1 MAGVESNAARSA
13 NIGTHCFD
21 RCDMTYLVFSVA
33 RKQNSWVQSDA
44 SQALSSIGNGLLL
57 KKLPKRLIILA
68 CCALGAVTAL
78 AGTPPNLPEPLK
90 LSDFQAF
97 DQERA
102 ALGQLLYYD
111 KLLSGNRNIS
121 CGTCHSHDHASADGL
136 SLGIGEGGIGLGP
149 ERKFSE
155 NPVDAP
161 KKRVPRNANAL
172 FNLGH
177 KDFRVLFHDGRLSI
191 DNIYGN
197 GFNTPAEEWF
207 PKGLTSIAAAQAMF
221 PVTSETEMAGS
232 AEENEIAASRR
243 ERIDRTWPVIANRI
257 WANSTYVEMF
267 KEAYADVNQA
277 GDITMVHIANAIGDF
292 IISEFR
298 STDSPFDRYLAGNNE
313 ALDPNQ
319 VAGLELFYGKA
330 NCSACHT
337 GPLLTDQKFYALA
350 LPPVGPGRTRAFDP
364 MPRDVGRMGET
375 DQLEDAYRFR
385 TPSLRNVA
393 KTGPYGHNGSYASL
407 EGIIRH
413 HLDPIGS
420 LKKWDRNQLVMPAS
434 ARFAPTDFAIWEDR
448 REMERLKSNIDI
460 KPVSLSDGE
469 IDSLI
474 AFLDALTDPASIK
487 GRLGKPDE
495 VPSGLPID

>member
-1 MAGVESNAARSA
+1 M
-13 NIGTHCFD
+13 
-21 RCDMTYLVFSVA
+21 L
-33 RKQNSWVQSDA
+33 QN
-44 SQALSSIGNGLLL
+44 
-57 KKLPKRLIILA
+57 LPKRLLIIVCIA
-68 CCALGAVTAL
+68 FSSATAGAE
-78 AGTPPNLPEPLK
+78 PPAKLPEPLK
-90 LSDFQAF
+90 LSDFQKF
-97 DQERA
+97 DAKRA

-121 CGTCHSHDHASADGL
+121 CGTCHSHEHASADGL

-149 ERKFSE
+149 KRLLSKRLSD
-155 NPVDAP
+155 VP

-232 AEENEIAASRR
+232 AQENDIAASRR
-243 ERIDRTWPVIANRI
+243 ERIDRTWPIIAKRI

-267 KEAYADVNQA
+267 KDVYADVNQA
-277 GDITMVHIANAIGDF
+277 GNITMVHIANAIGDF
-292 IISEFR
+292 VISEFR
-298 STDSPFDRYLAGNNE
+298 STDSPFDRHLAGDE
-313 ALDPNQ
+313 DAVSDDQ
-319 VAGLELFYGKA
+319 QAGMELFYGKA
-330 NCSACHT
+330 NCSTCHT

-375 DQLEDAYRFR
+375 DMLEDAYRFR

-393 KTGPYGHNGSYASL
+393 KTGPYGHNGTYASL

-413 HLDPIGS
+413 HIDPIGS
-420 LKKWDRNQLVMPAS
+420 LENWDRAQLVMPSS
-434 ARFAPTDFAIWEDR
+434 ARFAASDFAIWEDN
-448 REMERLKSNIDI
+448 REMARLKSKLDI
-460 KPVSLSDGE
+460 KPQSLNDRE
-469 IDSLI
+469 VESLVT
-474 AFLDALTDPASIK
+474 FLDALTDPASIR
-487 GRLGKPDE
+487 GRLGKPDR

>member
-1 MAGVESNAARSA
+1 MFIACIAFNVSAARSE
-13 NIGTHCFD
+13 
-21 RCDMTYLVFSVA
+21 S
-33 RKQNSWVQSDA
+33 
-44 SQALSSIGNGLLL
+44 
-57 KKLPKRLIILA
+57 LA
-68 CCALGAVTAL
+68 
-78 AGTPPNLPEPLK
+78 NLPEPLK
-90 LSDFQAF
+90 LSDFQQF
-97 DQERA
+97 DEKRA

-121 CGTCHSHDHASADGL
+121 CGTCHSHEHASADGL
-136 SLGIGEGGIGLGP
+136 SLGIGEGGVGLGP
-149 ERKFSE
+149 DRAFSDR
-155 NPVDAP
+155 PLDAP

-232 AEENEIAASRR
+232 AQENDIAASRR
-243 ERIDRTWPVIANRI
+243 ERIDHTWPVIARRI
-257 WANSTYVEMF
+257 WANGTYVEMF
-267 KEAYADVNQA
+267 KESFGDVNQA

-292 IISEFR
+292 VISEFR
-298 STDSPFDRYLAGNNE
+298 STDSAFDRYLAGDE
-313 ALDPNQ
+313 HALNAAQ
-319 VAGLELFYGKA
+319 ITGMELFYGKA
-330 NCSACHT
+330 DCSTCHS

-375 DQLEDAYRFR
+375 DLLEDAYRFR

-393 KTGPYGHNGSYASL
+393 KTGPYGHNGSYGSL

-413 HLDPIGS
+413 HADPVAS
-420 LKKWDRNQLVMPAS
+420 LENWDRGQLVMPAS
-434 ARFAPTDFAIWEDR
+434 ERFAPTDFAIWENS
-448 REMERLKSNIDI
+448 REMARLKSRLDI
-460 KPVSLSDGE
+460 KPIALRDEEVASLVS
-469 IDSLI
+469 
-474 AFLDALTDPASIK
+474 FLDALTDSASIK
-487 GRLGKPDE
+487 GRLGKPDN
-495 VPSGLPID
+495 VPSGLSID

>member
-1 MAGVESNAARSA
+1 M
-13 NIGTHCFD
+13 
-21 RCDMTYLVFSVA
+21 
-33 RKQNSWVQSDA
+33 Q
-44 SQALSSIGNGLLL
+44 
-57 KKLPKRLIILA
+57 KLPKRLLILA
-68 CCALGAVTAL
+68 ACALSAVTAV
-78 AGTPPNLPEPLK
+78 AQTPQNLPEPLK
-90 LSDFQAF
+90 LVDFEKF
-97 DQERA
+97 DDKRA

-149 ERKFSE
+149 KRKFSQRGA
-155 NPVDAP
+155 DAP

-232 AEENEIAASRR
+232 AEENDIAASRR
-243 ERIDRTWPVIANRI
+243 ERIDRTWPVIAKRI
-257 WANSTYVEMF
+257 WANPTYVEMF
-267 KEAYADVNQA
+267 KDTYADINQA

-298 STDSPFDRYLAGNNE
+298 STDSPFDRYLAGDKQ
-313 ALDPNQ
+313 ALQANQ
-319 VAGLELFYGKA
+319 IAGMELFYGKA
-330 NCSACHT
+330 NCAACHT

-385 TPSLRNVA
+385 TPSLRNIA

-413 HLDPIGS
+413 HLDPIAS
-420 LKKWDRNQLVMPAS
+420 LEKWDRVQLIMPAS
-434 ARFAPTDFAIWEDR
+434 TRFAATDFAIWEDT
-448 REMERLKSNIDI
+448 REMARLKSNLDI
-460 KPVSLSDGE
+460 EPRTLSDGE
-469 IDSLI
+469 VGNLVE
-474 AFLDALTDPASIK
+474 FLNALTDPASIK
-487 GRLGKPDE
+487 GRLGKPE
-495 VPSGLPID
+495 TVPSGLPID